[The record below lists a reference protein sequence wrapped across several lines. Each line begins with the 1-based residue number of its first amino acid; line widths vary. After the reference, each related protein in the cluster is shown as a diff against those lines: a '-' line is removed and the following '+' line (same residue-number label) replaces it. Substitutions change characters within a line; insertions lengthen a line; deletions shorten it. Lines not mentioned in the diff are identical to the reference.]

1 MRWDLIRGLVL
12 LFAVLGSTLPARGDE
27 ALRAKCQQ
35 IITDLDSL
43 DFRVASK
50 AAQDAADCPYQEVAA
65 KLLAALG
72 RTDVQPGNASYAY
85 VVSYA
90 IDALGKHGTLY
101 EVQQLAQHRKNI
113 ERLLAGNKIAPR
125 IMSQFDSTLPVMQ
138 SRNVPLAPLQIATA
152 TPGPVASVDGASST
166 SGAVTNPTPQPS
178 GAIKA
183 YLKVAERLQEKQ
195 KERLEEIQREADQEQ
210 NRRPNDKKQ
219 ILEEKTR
226 ATDVLKKD
234 LEEAMKLLATSEGSL
249 YDDAMDLLKR
259 GKPLAKFSHRDDPLE
274 RLLQAMLRRD
284 KSHVLLLGK
293 AGVGKTTLVRML
305 QNGWVE
311 KTFSHPGKEI
321 PLVIEL
327 SILDVTNP
335 SDPTA
340 IKRQIASA
348 KSMSAILDCDII
360 LFLDE
365 SQVST
370 PLSRNAIKSFL
381 TQANEEGGNRVHF
394 IWATTSDESKFL
406 TSDAAFSRR
415 WIEVNLDEFND
426 EQAIEAVTLAN
437 VPAWQAKHRRG
448 GVSFKDISKEAYNFA
463 NRYRRMEQPHA
474 GNPSGLKE
482 LLEGSIVFRLRQ
494 LEVLETRGELAAED
508 KSFTLGAA
516 DIRNYLKF
524 QKGLQL
530 IPGDA
535 DFEATFE
542 VMWTAFRKDYQG
554 QDGAMVQL
562 KHWLRSHF
570 STLDRDM
577 LLVLTNFGPPG
588 GGKTY
593 LAEMLSKHFFNK
605 ALLPINSG
613 MFSEGDF
620 PLNTLLGS
628 PTGVVGS
635 EEQRGILPKFVR
647 ENPNGGVIVF
657 EEADYLPQQ
666 VIDFLIDTITRKEF
680 TDQLGQTWR
689 MDNFVIQMNSNI
701 GQDYLIP
708 TDMRTRMTW
717 EEYNSRRMAITQKM
731 YVDGQEVSVVRPDKL
746 DHVLQQFEKN
756 IAKGRGGGDS
766 NTAAQEQKGMK
777 LKRRIKS
784 MYTLLPEFEE
794 LRKLG
799 HKLVQDYIEEKH
811 EQYNITFKI
820 DPESID
826 AILALEHYRFEEGY
840 TYVRSKLEHKLFSY
854 LNLYLDRKGQ
864 EIQAVV
870 EPEQVKM
877 GRRTV
882 DSQKLVVGGA
892 DLSVEYSLGQAYGG
906 SDNLWFANQAMRERI
921 KKFPLEMAQRIKGQK
936 KQIEY
941 MAELLKQKVN
951 NWNTKLNIAQIG
963 TSGNGKTEFGYSMA
977 EVLFGSRKAAFKIAG
992 INTWADLQNYFRS
1005 PVGFVGSNEV
1015 TEFEQWFM
1023 TRLNAG
1029 GGVIILD
1036 ELLSFS
1042 NLSQSAIAEKIA
1054 AINKL
1059 FDLLDE
1065 RIVSFKGRPEDARSF
1080 VCVITGNSMQELFS
1094 GIDDSPEAE
1103 YMVRRILDKVSADD
1117 IVQFFQQQVGLGAP
1131 QLARF
1136 GRIFL
1141 NGPLDKATTVSVGLK
1156 ETRKAIQDST
1166 EEIQQIYSVKVDVD
1180 PQIVAQIVERVT
1192 SVKLGLRHV
1201 NRAIDQVI
1209 SQPITGILNDLD
1221 GAAEI
1226 NGKFV
1231 DGQVQW
1237 WVDGRRVLRVAHP
1250 IIDSEAEFHEW
1261 VWVDEAPSQPKDSTP
1276 QLKDVQSEPKMKVTD
1291 ENLRVTYI
1299 HEALGHWRTS
1309 VLLHGESPAVSI
1321 SLIPADGSL
1330 GRVML
1335 DDKDLIAVKAINEI
1349 LKEIAVLEAGHRAVF
1364 IHGYYSVGGGGSGD
1378 PEDKRRND
1386 DLFKVNRLLDAT
1398 MSNNLF
1404 EDFTEYGDP
1413 RDKALFKDFM
1423 RKVGKGIADRV
1434 VRYGDRLPVF
1444 NPFFATLLK
1453 KRFVGEDAIRN
1464 FMSTIQPGQL
1474 PDSDLLLYR
1483 ALMGAVRNELK
1494 DAYDGNRGRVEVD
1507 KIKDLAKDIL
1517 NRSAKEI
1524 RTKRRVESRVLA
1536 QLAIM
1541 QRQALDDVK
1550 AFEEGRNFDPRL
1562 GCGSL
1567 LLKREESRP

>member
-1 MRWDLIRGLVL
+1 MRRTLIQGIAL
-12 LFAVLGSTLPARGDE
+12 LAISVSCVWTAKADE
-27 ALRAKCQQ
+27 VLRAKCQQ
-35 IITDLDSL
+35 VIADLDSQ
-43 DFRVASK
+43 DYRVASK

-65 KLLAALG
+65 KLIAALS
-72 RTDVQPGNASYAY
+72 RTDIQAGNQSYGF

-90 IDALGKHGTLY
+90 IESLGKNGTLY
-101 EVQQLAQHRKNI
+101 EVQNLAQQRKNI
-113 ERLLAGNKIAPR
+113 DRLLNGNKIGPR
-125 IMSQFDSTLPVMQ
+125 VMGQFDSILAVMQ
-138 SRNVPLAPLQIATA
+138 SRSTPLASIQVATA
-152 TPGPVASVDGASST
+152 APPPNTANTPATTAG
-166 SGAVTNPTPQPS
+166 PQP
-178 GAIKA
+178 AA
-183 YLKVAERLQEKQ
+183 ALKHKRVAERLKEKYDERVKDIANDAEQKQ
-195 KERLEEIQREADQEQ
+195 KQ
-210 NRRPNDKKQ
+210 RPNDKKQ
-219 ILEEKTR
+219 IQDEKTL
-226 ATDVLKKD
+226 ADGVAKAEF
-234 LEEAMKLLATSEGSL
+234 EEAAKLLGAIEGNL
-249 YDDAMDLLKR
+249 YDDAMNLKNA
-259 GKPLAKFSHRDDPLE
+259 GKPLAKFSHRDDALE

-305 QNGWVE
+305 QNGWIE
-311 KTFSHPGKEI
+311 KEFSHPGNEI
-321 PLVIEL
+321 PLIMEL

-340 IKRQIASA
+340 IKKQIISA
-348 KSMSAILDCDII
+348 KAMASILDCDLI

-370 PLSRNAIKSFL
+370 PISRNAIKSFL
-381 TQANEEGGNRVHF
+381 TQANEAGGNRVHF

-415 WIEVNLDEFND
+415 WIEINLDEFND
-426 EQAIEAVTLAN
+426 AQAIEAVTLAN
-437 VPAWQAKHRRG
+437 VPAWQAKHKRG
-448 GVSFKDISKEAYNFA
+448 GVSFSAISPEAYNFA

-474 GNPSGLKE
+474 GNPTGLKE

-494 LEVLETRGELAAED
+494 LETLENRGELAAD
-508 KSFTLGAA
+508 QKAFTLEAG

-524 QKGLQL
+524 QKGLKL

-535 DFEATFE
+535 EFEAVFDE
-542 VMWTAFRKDYQG
+542 MWKSFRNDYQG
-554 QDGAMVQL
+554 QDGGMVNL

-593 LAEMLSKHFFNK
+593 LAEMLAKHFYNGS
-605 ALLPINSG
+605 LLPINSG

-635 EEQRGILPKFVR
+635 EEQRGMLPKFVR

-680 TDQLGQTWR
+680 TDQLGQVWR

-701 GQDYLIP
+701 GQEYLIP
-708 TDMRTRMTW
+708 TDMRTKMTW

-731 YVDGQEVSVVRPDKL
+731 YVEGQEVSVVRPDKL
-746 DHVLQQFEKN
+746 DDVLQQFVKA
-756 IAKGRGGGDS
+756 IAKGRGGGETNS
-766 NTAAQEQKGMK
+766 APQEQKGMK

-784 MYTLLPEFEE
+784 MYTLLPEYEE
-794 LRKLG
+794 LKNLG
-799 HKLVQDYIEEKH
+799 HKLVQDYIQEKQ
-811 EQYNITFKI
+811 EQYNVTFTVN
-820 DPESID
+820 PESVD
-826 AILALEHYRFEEGY
+826 AILDLEHYRFEEGY
-840 TYVRSKLEHKLFSY
+840 TYVRSKLDLKLFSY

-864 EIQAVV
+864 TLDFKV

-882 DSQKLVVGGA
+882 ESQKLVIKGPEL
-892 DLSVEYSLGQAYGG
+892 DVEFSLGQAFGG
-906 SDNLWFANQAMRERI
+906 SDNQWFANLAMRERV
-921 KKFPLEMAQRIKGQK
+921 KAYPREMAKRIKGQK
-936 KQIEY
+936 QQIEY
-941 MAELLKQKVN
+941 MSELLKQKVN

-963 TSGNGKTEFGYSMA
+963 TSGNGKTEFGYATA

-1015 TEFEQWFM
+1015 TEFEKWFM

-1042 NLSQSAIAEKIA
+1042 GLTQGAVAEKIN

-1080 VCVITGNSMQELFS
+1080 ICVITGNSMQEMFA

-1103 YMVRRILDKVSADD
+1103 YMVRRILERIAPDD
-1117 IVQFFQQQVGLGAP
+1117 IVQFFQQVGLGAP

-1136 GRIFL
+1136 GKIFV

-1156 ETRKAIQDST
+1156 ETRRAIQDST
-1166 EEIQQIYSVKVDVD
+1166 EEISQIYQVQVDVD
-1180 PQIVAQIVERVT
+1180 PQMVAQIVDRVT
-1192 SVKLGLRHV
+1192 TVKLGLRHV
-1201 NRAIDQVI
+1201 NRAIDQII

-1221 GAAEI
+1221 GATEI
-1226 NGKFV
+1226 VGKYV
-1231 DGQVQW
+1231 DGEVQW
-1237 WVDGRRVLRVAHP
+1237 WVDGKRVRRVGHK
-1250 IIDSEAEFHEW
+1250 IEDSEAEFHEW
-1261 VWVDEAPSQPKDSTP
+1261 VWETEIPKDARESTP
-1276 QLKDVQSEPKMKVTD
+1276 QMKDVQSEPKMKVTD
-1291 ENLRVTYI
+1291 ENLRVVFV
-1299 HEALGHWRTS
+1299 HEALGHWRTN
-1309 VLLHGESPAVSI
+1309 VLINGESSAVSI

-1330 GRVML
+1330 GRVMS
-1335 DDKDLIAVKAINEI
+1335 DNKDVIEVKALNEL
-1349 LKEIAVLEAGHRAVF
+1349 LKEITFLEAGHRAVF
-1364 IHGYYSVGGGGSGD
+1364 IDGYYSVGGGGSGD
-1378 PEDKRRND
+1378 PEEKRRND

-1404 EDFTEYGDP
+1404 EDFTEFGDP
-1413 RDKALFKDFM
+1413 RDKALFRDFM
-1423 RKVGKGIADRV
+1423 RRVGKGMADRV
-1434 VRYGDRLPVF
+1434 VRYGNRLPVF
-1444 NPFFATLLK
+1444 EPFFETLLK
-1453 KRFVGEDAIRN
+1453 KRFVGEE
-1464 FMSTIQPGQL
+1464 TIKSFLASIKPGQL
-1474 PDSDLLLYR
+1474 PDPDLLTFR
-1483 ALMGAVRNELK
+1483 ALMGAVRSSLSSAFSQPRSVPERVKIAALAREL
-1494 DAYDGNRGRVEVD
+1494 
-1507 KIKDLAKDIL
+1507 L
-1517 NRSAKEI
+1517 NKSAREI
-1524 RTKRRVESRVLA
+1524 RTKRRSDPPVLARLRVL
-1536 QLAIM
+1536 QT
-1541 QRQALDDVK
+1541 QALADVE
-1550 AFEEGRNFDPRL
+1550 AIIDGSAASPRVS
-1562 GCGSL
+1562 GCKSL
-1567 LLKREESRP
+1567 LLPSEGV